1 MLRRMPVST
10 SAAVLAI
17 VLLGAAVQLPA
28 TSVATQPSQ
37 LCSCSD
43 LLWRPAPPH
52 IPEVIN
58 WHSKLVQELSE
69 AESFGVRNA

>member
-1 MLRRMPVST
+1 MMRYI
-10 SAAVLAI
+10 AA
-17 VLLGAAVQLPA
+17 LLLTVALHLSVIRAAP
-28 TSVATQPSQ
+28 QPSQ

-58 WHSKLVQELSE
+58 WHSKLLQELSE
-69 AESFGVRNA
+69 AESFGVRS